1 MIVPSSKAN
10 FAGHLTNREKL
21 HASRTHP
28 VLRLSKKV
36 FCRGTLSPRALF
48 SPGLLSREAAIQAAD
63 DFVRMKASFLRVV
76 WENSRCNQ
84 TKLPAVCIGSPGLRA
99 FSLAVSF
106 FSWV

>member
-48 SPGLLSREAAIQAAD
+48 SPGLLSREAARLPRSPSLQLGGLFLLLGKQFAVLLAPTFPLPHHNRGSSQCGWGAAS
-63 DFVRMKASFLRVV
+63 A
-76 WENSRCNQ
+76 
-84 TKLPAVCIGSPGLRA
+84 
-99 FSLAVSF
+99 
-106 FSWV
+106 